1 MNLIKVQKIFKIEML
16 YFFWLKCES
25 KKNPV
30 TSSCNILLTFFSLEK
45 LGYKK
50 MRIEKRNCNKTCV
63 KPR

>member
-1 MNLIKVQKIFKIEML
+1 MNLNKVQKILKKRNVI
-16 YFFWLKCES
+16 FFWLKCES

-50 MRIEKRNCNKTCV
+50 MRIEKRNCNKFFV
-63 KPR
+63 KYR